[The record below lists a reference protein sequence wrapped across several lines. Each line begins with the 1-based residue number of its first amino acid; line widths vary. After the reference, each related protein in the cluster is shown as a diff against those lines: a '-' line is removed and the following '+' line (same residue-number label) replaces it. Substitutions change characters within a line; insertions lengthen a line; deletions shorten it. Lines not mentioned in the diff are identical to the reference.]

1 MTWVVRC
8 DCGTDMRGETEDEIV
23 VNTQE
28 HAQSKHSI
36 SVTREQ
42 AFALAEVE

>member
-8 DCGTDMRGETEDEIV
+8 DCGTDMTGQTEDEII

-28 HAQSKHSI
+28 HAKVKHSLT
-36 SVTREQ
+36 VTPEQ
-42 AFALAEVE
+42 ALALAEEA